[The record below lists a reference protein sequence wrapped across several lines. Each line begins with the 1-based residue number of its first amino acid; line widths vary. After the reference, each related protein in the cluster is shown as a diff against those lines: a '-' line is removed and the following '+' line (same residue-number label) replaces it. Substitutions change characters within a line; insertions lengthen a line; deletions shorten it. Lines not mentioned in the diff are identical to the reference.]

1 MDEIEKREA
10 IELIQ
15 MSFEKVSTVFIADT
29 GLMSNEPGIMEDA
42 IWGHP
47 TEVID
52 LGEYP
57 AAADLWKRL
66 HEADAEKMWIV
77 ENVQLAKDDYI
88 KDVVYYMMKR
98 EEYYPLTMGCSGT
111 IDFSQRK
118 IIMTAKGESID
129 EAFPEYCIR
138 LWPYVTKVKL

>member
-1 MDEIEKREA
+1 MDEREKREA

-29 GLMSNEPGIMEDA
+29 GLMSKEPGIMEDA
-42 IWGHP
+42 IWGRP
-47 TEVID
+47 TEEID
-52 LGEYP
+52 LGECTN
-57 AAADLWKRL
+57 AADLWKRL

-118 IIMTAKGESID
+118 IIMIAKGDSLD
-129 EAFPEYCIR
+129 EAFPEYCDR
-138 LWPYVTKVKL
+138 LQPYVTKVEL